1 MLLSKLHKFSVALRG
16 NIAYIHNAVMKIP
29 RTPEEV
35 RGDFLRSI
43 ISVYKIFVS
52 RDVVIVCTDD
62 CAFKFVTCSSSD
74 WVRNVVAYAVGIGA
88 VGHCNEQVVGLDKFD
103 FVG

>member
-52 RDVVIVCTDD
+52 RDVVIVCADD
-62 CAFKFVTCSSSD
+62 CAFKLMTCSFAY
-74 WVRNVVAYAVGIGA
+74 WVRNVVADSVGIRA